1 MLQDIFSDMRVVLG
15 VKNTIKCE
23 ESIEKSANTILPTP
37 ANRIKQNLQ
46 GSLLPDSD
54 GRNNSGK

>member
-15 VKNTIKCE
+15 VKNTIKGD

-37 ANRIKQNLQ
+37 TNRVKQNLQ
-46 GSLLPDSD
+46 TSLLPDSD
-54 GRNNSGK
+54 GRNSSGK